1 MTRAKIRLASDDP
14 FDRVFEYNYQHNKI
28 QSCLEMQVISISAGK
43 DKAAYQGAKHIQQ
56 NLVK

>member
-1 MTRAKIRLASDDP
+1 M
-14 FDRVFEYNYQHNKI
+14 FEYNYQQNKT

-43 DKAAYQGAKHIQQ
+43 DKAAYQGAKLIQW